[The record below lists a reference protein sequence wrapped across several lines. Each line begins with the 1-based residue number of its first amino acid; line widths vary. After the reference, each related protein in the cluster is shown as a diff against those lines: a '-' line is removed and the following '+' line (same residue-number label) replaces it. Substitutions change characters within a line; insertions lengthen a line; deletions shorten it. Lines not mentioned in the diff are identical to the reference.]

1 MQAAGSRQLGA
12 WSWELGGP
20 SLEPPSGGLR
30 KRGPGDTLILVP
42 DLQIPIVT
50 APSTRAARERMRPSW
65 GSPGLWST
73 EHQHPVA
80 SAERQHGLGVAHNV
94 PVHQLKGVNE
104 QLHPVLPLASRGELG
119 PLGGVD
125 QHGHQPGVGG
135 RVLRELR
142 GV

>member
-1 MQAAGSRQLGA
+1 MPVQAARSCERQAGPSPEAPEGAQPSQHLDPGA
-12 WSWELGGP
+12 WPPAEGGSCCKPPCAARGPVRVALASVRSGGP
-20 SLEPPSGGLR
+20 
-30 KRGPGDTLILVP
+30 
-42 DLQIPIVT
+42 
-50 APSTRAARERMRPSW
+50 A
-65 GSPGLWST
+65 
-73 EHQHPVA
+73 A
-80 SAERQHGLGVAHNV
+80 SAERQGGLRVTHNV

-104 QLHPVLPLASRGELG
+104 QLRPVLPLASRGELG